1 MSGKVSDLG
10 QLFLCILLLGGI
22 FTEIFSLTLKKI
34 HQSFCMAAGRGE
46 VIFFFFF
53 PVFRVVKTIVSVFN
67 HFG

>member
-53 PVFRVVKTIVSVFN
+53 SCFPSSKNYSKCF
-67 HFG
+67 